1 MTDVMQSLYQDH
13 ANLAEITDIA
23 RQELKSLEAGEHAEY
38 GLLED
43 IMRYVTGFPDT
54 HHHPTEDVVFARLKM
69 RVPGVAKDVD
79 RMLTEHAALLTR
91 SRAFLETVQAVEEGT
106 VMRRDEF
113 VRRGRDYLDSLA
125 EHMRVE
131 ETRLFPLVEKQLSE
145 ADWAEV
151 GRRVK
156 QTADPIFGESMDEDY
171 RQLRQRI
178 KAQRRAQAD
187 LPD

>member
-69 RVPGVAKDVD
+69 RVPGAAKDVD

-91 SRAFLETVQAVEEGT
+91 SRVFLEAVQAVEVINDDIT
-106 VMRRDEF
+106 VFEKYYMGGVLTSNTLTDRTMAGVVVHGFVVRVCVYMLAASRILMRH
-113 VRRGRDYLDSLA
+113 VTYL
-125 EHMRVE
+125 
-131 ETRLFPLVEKQLSE
+131 P
-145 ADWAEV
+145 
-151 GRRVK
+151 
-156 QTADPIFGESMDEDY
+156 
-171 RQLRQRI
+171 
-178 KAQRRAQAD
+178 
-187 LPD
+187 